1 MEDSDSDN
9 GSTLGDL
16 RLSRLSSHVTT
27 GGPKEEFGGEPQDD
41 GKAQVGDER
50 ESRLAR

>member
-16 RLSRLSSHVTT
+16 RLTGLSSHVTT
-27 GGPKEEFGGEPQDD
+27 GGAKEEFGEPKDD

-50 ESRLAR
+50 VNKLAR

>member
-27 GGPKEEFGGEPQDD
+27 GGPKEEFGGEPKDD
-41 GKAQVGDER
+41 EKAQVGDER
-50 ESRLAR
+50 VNKLAR